1 MIVEARGGIRSCR
14 VEAEWKE
21 KTMLETLIREDG
33 AVP

>member
-1 MIVEARGGIRSCR
+1 MIVEGRDGIRSCR